1 MNCYSIYFQFNPMA
15 HATQRDPGFVLN
27 ATFQDK
33 IHCVAFVVD
42 ASSIDVLQANVSQKL
57 LHFRSLIVER
67 GTIHNISA
75 LTQVKKH
82 PFYYTRNVRLLCF
95 NFIFNNC
102 NIQCIALFCNF
113 LVYNAQMERKETMRG
128 LITKHVFSVTRSF
141 AMYCN

>member
-1 MNCYSIYFQFNPMA
+1 MA

-67 GTIHNISA
+67 GTIHIISA

-82 PFYYTRNVRLLCF
+82 PFYYYTQSKIIMLLLH
-95 NFIFNNC
+95 IW
-102 NIQCIALFCNF
+102 
-113 LVYNAQMERKETMRG
+113 
-128 LITKHVFSVTRSF
+128 
-141 AMYCN
+141 

>member
-1 MNCYSIYFQFNPMA
+1 MA

-67 GTIHNISA
+67 GTIHIISA

-82 PFYYTRNVRLLCF
+82 PFYYYTQSKIIMLLLH
-95 NFIFNNC
+95 I
-102 NIQCIALFCNF
+102 
-113 LVYNAQMERKETMRG
+113 
-128 LITKHVFSVTRSF
+128 
-141 AMYCN
+141 